1 MFESRQETALFIFCV
16 VAAAIVVLFLNWRGI
31 RL

>member
-1 MFESRQETALFIFCV
+1 MFESRQETGLFIACAI
-16 VAAAIVVLFLNWRGI
+16 AAGVVVLFLNWKGI